1 MTKADPGRESADTV
15 REDFDRIAAL
25 ADEGWNHNR
34 HYHAFL
40 LRQLPP
46 HGREAL
52 DIGCGSGS
60 FARLL
65 ARRFDRVTAVDLSPG
80 MIRRAGERS
89 ADHPNIDYQTADILE
104 WPWPENAYGCIASIA
119 TLHHL
124 PLEEILRR
132 CAAALEPGGVLLV
145 LDLYAASTPADWLTG
160 LAAVPLGAALRLL
173 HGGGIREP
181 RAVREAWARHGR
193 NERYPTLAQVR
204 AIRRDVL
211 PGAKVRRHLFWRYS
225 IVWRKGMAAGG
236 DSAQA

>member
-1 MTKADPGRESADTV
+1 MTMADPGRETADAV

-40 LRQLPP
+40 MRQLPP

-80 MIRRAGERS
+80 MIRRAGELS
-89 ADHPNIDYQTADILE
+89 ADYPNIEYQTADILE

-124 PLEEILRR
+124 PMEDMLRR
-132 CAAALEPGGVLLV
+132 CAKALEPGGVLLV
-145 LDLYAASTPADWLTG
+145 LDLHTSSSPADWLAG
-160 LAAVPLGAALRLL
+160 AAAVPLGAALRLL
-173 HGGGIREP
+173 YGGGIREP

-193 NERYPTLAQVR
+193 NERYPALTQVR
-204 AIRRDVL
+204 AVCRDVL
-211 PGAKVRRHLFWRYS
+211 PGAAVRRHLLWRYS
-225 IVWRKGMAAGG
+225 IVWRKGAEAER
-236 DSAQA
+236 DSAPA

>member
-1 MTKADPGRESADTV
+1 MADPGRKSAGAV
-15 REDFDRIAAL
+15 REDFDRIAAV
-25 ADEGWNHNR
+25 ADEGWDHNR

-89 ADHPNIDYQTADILE
+89 ADYPNIAYQTADIME
-104 WPWPENAYGCIASIA
+104 WPWPKAVYGCIASIA

-124 PLEEILRR
+124 PLEEMLRR
-132 CAAALEPGGVLLV
+132 CAAALEPDGVLLV
-145 LDLYAASTPADWLTG
+145 LDLYTASSLVDYLTG
-160 LAAVPLGAALRLL
+160 AAAVPLGAALRLL

-181 RAVREAWARHGR
+181 WAVREAWARHGR

-204 AIRRDVL
+204 AICRDVL
-211 PGAKVRRHLFWRYS
+211 PGAAVRRHLLWRYS
-225 IVWRKGMAAGG
+225 IVWRKGAHEGLR
-236 DSAQA
+236 